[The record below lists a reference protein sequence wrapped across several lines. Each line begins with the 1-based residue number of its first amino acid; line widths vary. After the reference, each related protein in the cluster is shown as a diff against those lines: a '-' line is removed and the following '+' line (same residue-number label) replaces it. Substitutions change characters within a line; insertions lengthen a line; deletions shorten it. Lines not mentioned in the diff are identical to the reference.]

1 MISGE
6 EATNVLLEVNKGV
19 YQPRVFS
26 TTSRTFTPAYPNPA
40 KQFELDPLYY
50 EPRTDRTPRTQ

>member
-6 EATNVLLEVNKGV
+6 EATNVLQQVNKGV

-26 TTSRTFTPAYPNPA
+26 TTSRTFTPSYPNPP
-40 KQFELDPLYY
+40 KQFELDTLYY
-50 EPRTDRTPRTQ
+50 EPKPD